1 MPRFLIVI
9 ALVTAVLSAAAAA
22 REGHGAGKPGFQEI
36 KSAGQTPDG
45 PADEEG
51 RRGAGGAF
59 RRRCGVRRNVMGE
72 IFSGREKIRDYYSKT
87 IPALGDNFTR
97 ESTADE
103 VHALGNY
110 AWALGHGRTVIRTQ
124 EGVADLKD
132 HWVAVYEMVG
142 HEWKVR
148 ALSGK
153 TSHSCPPDFEE
164 GGEPV
169 RPLNIFTL

>member
-22 REGHGAGKPGFQEI
+22 REKVMAPASLVQEI
-36 KSAGQTPDG
+36 ESLVKRQTALLMKKDAAALAGLF
-45 PADEEG
+45 ADD
-51 RRGAGGAF
+51 AVYATAS
-59 RRRCGVRRNVMGE
+59 GE

-148 ALSGK
+148 ALSL
-153 TSHSCPPDFEE
+153 
-164 GGEPV
+164 GENVALMPA
-169 RPLNIFTL
+169 RF